1 MLDDPR
7 RFGNSVAKLFQR
19 DGARGR
25 LAETGRGLPGRR
37 SGARRAAALLAALAL
52 CAAVTGCATAR
63 PPPLE
68 PGAAPREVLDHFLRS
83 LEAGRFDEAH
93 PLLGERWRARSTPR
107 RLAADLAAAGPVGRD
122 ALERLRAL
130 LDAGVP
136 VEVQGGEASLPAG
149 EGRRARLLREPG
161 GWRVDALE

>member
-1 MLDDPR
+1 MRWGHPW
-7 RFGNSVAKLFQR
+7 S
-19 DGARGR
+19 R
-25 LAETGRGLPGRR
+25 LARPGGRCQ
-37 SGARRAAALLAALAL
+37 AALLVALAL
-52 CAAVTGCATAR
+52 CATAAGCATPR
-63 PPPLE
+63 PASPDPE
-68 PGAAPREVLDHFLRS
+68 AAPREVLDRFVRS

-107 RLAADLAAAGPVGRD
+107 RLAADSASAGPVGRD

-136 VEVQGGEASLPAG
+136 VEVTGGEATLAAG